1 MNVYKFLLIT
11 AMIIA
16 AVISRFI
23 THPHNFTPIS
33 AIALFGGAYYSDKK
47 LSIIIPLLAMFLSD
61 LYLGIHNLVPFVYI
75 SFAIIVFLG
84 FQLRE
89 KKSPLKIGAA
99 AVSGSI
105 IFFIVTNFAVWIVSS
120 FYHKTFEG
128 LIACYVAAIPFFQ
141 NSLLGDLVY
150 TTLLFGSFELIKNY
164 IPKLEQVKIE
174 N

>member
-1 MNVYKFLLIT
+1 MNAYKFLLIT

-16 AVISRFI
+16 AVVSRFI
-23 THPHNFTPIS
+23 LHPPNFTPIS
-33 AIALFGGAYYSDKK
+33 AITLFGGAYYSDKK
-47 LSIIIPLLAMFLSD
+47 LSFIIPLLAMFLSD
-61 LYLGIHNLVPFVYI
+61 LYLGIHNFVPFVYI
-75 SFAIIVFLG
+75 SFAIIVFLS

-89 KKSPLKIGAA
+89 KKSPLKIGASV
-99 AVSGSI
+99 VSGSI
-105 IFFIVTNFAVWIVSS
+105 VFFIVTNFAVWFVGN
-120 FYHKTFEG
+120 YYPKTFEG
-128 LIACYVAAIPFFQ
+128 LITSNIAAIPFFK